1 MFSSWFFLLQSF
13 LEIYSKT
20 LKHFQTN
27 PKKAARKHQGWA
39 PKKKKLASVPVKEV
53 DNLHLFFRFCKFPAT
68 SLGDR
73 QANKQ
78 VQRHWRRSL
87 GHQLD
92 NMLNSRFNRSNNIG
106 DMVHSTHMLVESPD
120 GFCAMLGGHRQYL
133 EISLEGKF
141 EHPRKVGATTLTLRE
156 ISLSLNLY
164 VYIYIYLFIYLYR

>member
-1 MFSSWFFLLQSF
+1 
-13 LEIYSKT
+13 
-20 LKHFQTN
+20 
-27 PKKAARKHQGWA
+27 
-39 PKKKKLASVPVKEV
+39 VKEV
-53 DNLHLFFRFCKFPAT
+53 DNLHLFFRFCKLPAT

-73 QANKQ
+73 QANTQ

-133 EISLEGKF
+133 EISLEGKL

-164 VYIYIYLFIYLYR
+164 VYIYIFIYLYR